1 MPQPPLEDLFSRHCP
16 SRPSATSCC
25 WVRRHRAWARPRC
38 QCRRRHPP
46 SPRRGRPRRSCRR
59 VRRRRYD
66 LLTWPLTCR
75 ATVGAG
81 TTQVVH
87 VGAGEQAVDGA
98 RSCEIAPDSDLARSG
113 GWQSRQADGW
123 RAVRAGLVF
132 AGRGGRAGR
141 RRLGRSADGACRR
154 IGPHAGVQWLW
165 WCKIAK
171 ARPARSGGGKAHSAH
186 ITRGCRAGAARV
198 RARAVAVVH
207 ASSCSYYCQPWA
219 GIRLSWVLCNHAWVE
234 TGVRG
239 EDGKR
244 VAGRDAAFL

>member
-1 MPQPPLEDLFSRHCP
+1 MVNKLFCFS
-16 SRPSATSCC
+16 SAAATSS
-25 WVRRHRAWARPRC
+25 PGT
-38 QCRRRHPP
+38 QGPP
-46 SPRRGRPRRSCRR
+46 ASQLSSSQAAAIRLVNMAIDVSGFG
-59 VRRRRYD
+59 
-66 LLTWPLTCR
+66 
-75 ATVGAG
+75 GAG

-141 RRLGRSADGACRR
+141 RRLGRSAGGACRR